1 MGVVYLVGAVVL
13 LCSVMNLVCVVQN
26 EQTFGQLVGGA
37 RTYYSFELFLEIR
50 KEGEK
55 FQKYGR
61 GGEISYMTLATIVIK
76 FLIQLKRASWDLWG
90 GYTTCTGGASIRPCP

>member
-1 MGVVYLVGAVVL
+1 MSVA
-13 LCSVMNLVCVVQN
+13 CSVATVTLLLSTAQLLFVLHQN
-26 EQTFGQLVGGA
+26 DQTFGQLVGGA

-61 GGEISYMTLATIVIK
+61 GGEILNFEEDLAIEWG
-76 FLIQLKRASWDLWG
+76 LIASV
-90 GYTTCTGGASIRPCP
+90 